1 MEKKAKDEGKSTSL
15 TDEKVEMLEKV
26 GFIWAKRKGQ
36 SAWEEKFRELQDYK
50 LKHGTCNV
58 PTKNK
63 HNRAL
68 GRWVSTQRANYK
80 RLQQG
85 NPPKQRRTDWEEAK
99 RRIRRLNGIGFAWS
113 LLPTSTENGY
123 EQQGRRSNDSKKRKQ
138 EEKEQNDDGKKKQK
152 GDDGEET
159 EEE

>member
-1 MEKKAKDEGKSTSL
+1 MALYVADSL
-15 TDEKVEMLEKV
+15 FLTMIRFALS
-26 GFIWAKRKGQ
+26 FRTKG
-36 SAWEEKFRELQDYK
+36 
-50 LKHGTCNV
+50 NV

-63 HNRAL
+63 QNRAL

-113 LLPTSTENGY
+113 LLPACSPNE
-123 EQQGRRSNDSKKRKQ
+123 ERDEDDQESRSIDGNDPNPRSSPVKKRKRR
-138 EEKEQNDDGKKKQK
+138 EENDDNKNEDKKQK
-152 GDDGEET
+152 QGEDSDEKEGEP
-159 EEE
+159 EE

>member
-1 MEKKAKDEGKSTSL
+1 MIRFALSL
-15 TDEKVEMLEKV
+15 RT
-26 GFIWAKRKGQ
+26 KG
-36 SAWEEKFRELQDYK
+36 
-50 LKHGTCNV
+50 NV

-63 HNRAL
+63 QNRAL

-113 LLPTSTENGY
+113 LLPACSPHE
-123 EQQGRRSNDSKKRKQ
+123 ERDEDDQESRIIDENDSSPRSLPVKKRKRR
-138 EEKEQNDDGKKKQK
+138 EENDGKNEEKKQK
-152 GDDGEET
+152 QGENSDEK
-159 EEE
+159 EEEQEE